1 MSDPGSGLPLRL
13 RFVVLLDA
21 ALPNR
26 TTATAHPRRQ
36 LRYRLPLLGLL
47 AAGIACWPGIYNRT
61 KARITA
67 RRAWNDTRIWI
78 NSGRCDYLVE
88 DGGKLYDRLCYDFRF
103 LYDYGYALHK
113 NGNFRQSNEILA
125 QGATMS
131 SDPMFWNI
139 MGKNFEA
146 LGDHARAEDAFMQ
159 AHLRIPDRIYPLYLL
174 ARHYRDLDRR
184 EQAVALARKI
194 VAHKPKIESQQ
205 TRNLQTEM
213 QRLIDSLTHAPD
225 PKP

>member
-1 MSDPGSGLPLRL
+1 
-13 RFVVLLDA
+13 
-21 ALPNR
+21 
-26 TTATAHPRRQ
+26 
-36 LRYRLPLLGLL
+36 
-47 AAGIACWPGIYNRT
+47 
-61 KARITA
+61 
-67 RRAWNDTRIWI
+67 
-78 NSGRCDYLVE
+78 
-88 DGGKLYDRLCYDFRF
+88 
-103 LYDYGYALHK
+103 
-113 NGNFRQSNEILA
+113 
-125 QGATMS
+125 MS

-174 ARHYRDLDRR
+174 ARHYRTSTGGSRPSHWPERLWPTN
-184 EQAVALARKI
+184 
-194 VAHKPKIESQQ
+194 PKIESQQ

>member
-1 MSDPGSGLPLRL
+1 
-13 RFVVLLDA
+13 
-21 ALPNR
+21 
-26 TTATAHPRRQ
+26 
-36 LRYRLPLLGLL
+36 
-47 AAGIACWPGIYNRT
+47 
-61 KARITA
+61 
-67 RRAWNDTRIWI
+67 
-78 NSGRCDYLVE
+78 
-88 DGGKLYDRLCYDFRF
+88 
-103 LYDYGYALHK
+103 
-113 NGNFRQSNEILA
+113 
-125 QGATMS
+125 MS